1 MTVSCPS
8 MADMM
13 QKTLNVRFWHL
24 ADIVVAFGNVRF
36 RGKSGHRNS
45 PVSCLLVTQS
55 GHEAL
60 RIAAVQTER

>member
-24 ADIVVAFGNVRF
+24 ADMSGVF
-36 RGKSGHRNS
+36 RDVCFWG
-45 PVSCLLVTQS
+45 
-55 GHEAL
+55 
-60 RIAAVQTER
+60 